1 MGEAVPLRLI
11 ALVLAWALVLLPASL
26 GPLLISVGDQQA
38 HRTVVNNG
46 AAGLVLSNCDRSQS
60 AIRNSETKN
69 SGKSAG
75 GVGKAVFGP
84 GIGLPEPGPRRLE
97 LSRPHDAAVKA
108 QQFSAFS
115 ARAPPRRA

>member
-1 MGEAVPLRLI
+1 MGGAVPLRLI

-26 GPLLISVGDQQA
+26 GPLPISVGDQQA
-38 HRTVVNNG
+38 HQTVVNNG
-46 AAGLVLSNCDRSQS
+46 SAGFVLSNYDRSQS
-60 AIRNSETKN
+60 AIRNAETKN

-75 GVGKAVFGP
+75 SVGKAVFGP
-84 GIGLPEPGPRRLE
+84 GIGLPEPGARRLE

-115 ARAPPRRA
+115 ARAPPRHA